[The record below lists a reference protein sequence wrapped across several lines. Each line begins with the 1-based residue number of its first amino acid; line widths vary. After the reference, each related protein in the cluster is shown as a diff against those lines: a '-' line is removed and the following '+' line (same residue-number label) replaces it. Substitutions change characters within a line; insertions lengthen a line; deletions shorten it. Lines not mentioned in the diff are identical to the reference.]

1 MHGSSLMISQLRVT
15 ILNSSNDGRQLIA
28 GLGALVTKKSVTF
41 VSPLNVQ
48 DRLQIPCCGIGV
60 PVYDTSVV
68 VLGFR
73 EFSGRSI
80 CCMVDPRRQNV
91 GLGSRV
97 YFCFESGG
105 SLVFDDVQ
113 V

>member
-1 MHGSSLMISQLRVT
+1 MRGSSLAISSLRVT
-15 ILNSSNDGRQLIA
+15 IPNSSNDGSLIIA
-28 GLGALVTKKSVTF
+28 GPGASVTKKSVTF

-48 DRLQIPCCGIGV
+48 DRLRIPCCGIGV

-80 CCMVDPRRQNV
+80 CW
-91 GLGSRV
+91 
-97 YFCFESGG
+97 
-105 SLVFDDVQ
+105 
-113 V
+113 